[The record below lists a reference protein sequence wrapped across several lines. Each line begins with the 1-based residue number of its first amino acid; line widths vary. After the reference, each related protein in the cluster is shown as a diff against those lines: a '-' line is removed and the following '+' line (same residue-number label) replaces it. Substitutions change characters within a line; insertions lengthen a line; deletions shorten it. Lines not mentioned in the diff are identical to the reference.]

1 MLKKLLTLNFKTNE
15 KIRNF
20 ANGKFAGGNVNWKCV
35 GAAFMLGLG
44 VGLIETGAGA
54 VIAGIGGSYYY
65 DKCSFGG

>member
-1 MLKKLLTLNFKTNE
+1 MKKLEISQMENLQ
-15 KIRNF
+15 
-20 ANGKFAGGNVNWKCV
+20 GGNVNWKCV